1 MDCFVASAF
10 ARRRASADKSAP
22 LRNRFAFVAGNDVE
36 KHLRDLAACHARGL
50 PEIPALSISRAQGG
64 RAPDAPRGLVCND
77 SGRGAHEHTGHTG
90 ITRHSPRNGLR
101 LITCS
106 PRRPGFLPPSSA
118 RLSANLTP
126 ASGCRAHT
134 SLPYARTRCRLK
146 RSPASTAARPANV
159 TIATRPSQWD
169 RTACI

>member
-1 MDCFVASAF
+1 MRPGCGSKFPPSLNKG
-10 ARRRASADKSAP
+10 RR
-22 LRNRFAFVAGNDVE
+22 E
-36 KHLRDLAACHARGL
+36 C
-50 PEIPALSISRAQGG
+50 
-64 RAPDAPRGLVCND
+64 RAPDAPRGLVCNG
-77 SGRGAHEHTGHTG
+77 SVRCAHEHTGHTG

-134 SLPYARTRCRLK
+134 ILPSASGAVVLSTLCVH
-146 RSPASTAARPANV
+146 RSPPRE
-159 TIATRPSQWD
+159 RDD
-169 RTACI
+169 RDSPLSVGRDGEGYSPRIFI